1 MRRPPGHRPQMSD
14 EERRRR
20 EAKMRAQK
28 AELDIFA
35 DPSDPKRLLDKPHR
49 RRNSESSVRGKP
61 LDPEEEKKR
70 RERKHRE
77 SKSRGKPQKR
87 LDVID
92 KLDVTSIY
100 GTGCKSIPNSSIATT
115 NSVSVPPRW
124 TFRCL
129 QPTSQPQ
136 GFPQSPNASIPS
148 RLAQYASRRFG
159 TSQQEDRYR
168 SIPWPHNRDA
178 DYVRRPLPERTT
190 SFNPTSRDIVHGN
203 ESAGLGT
210 STFLDG
216 APASKKAIEEGAK
229 EAAEQQQQMQL
240 SRKKSLAQRF
250 TRRDRSNTLENRING
265 RKIQGPDGLLTPTT
279 PLDTAKSENGANP
292 FFQNYDQ
299 EYEKKGAAIAFAE
312 EQNKGR
318 ARASSSPRRE
328 MPAPLERTKT
338 ADSTGLPDEPRSAG
352 DTKSGGG
359 FLSRMKS
366 LKTARKPRPERRD
379 TSG

>member
-1 MRRPPGHRPQMSD
+1 MQAFPADSLNMRLGGSGPVNKKIDIDQFHGRTTEGYND
-14 EERRRR
+14 YN
-20 EAKMRAQK
+20 EAAIV
-28 AELDIFA
+28 D
-35 DPSDPKRLLDKPHR
+35 
-49 RRNSESSVRGKP
+49 G
-61 LDPEEEKKR
+61 
-70 RERKHRE
+70 
-77 SKSRGKPQKR
+77 
-87 LDVID
+87 
-92 KLDVTSIY
+92 
-100 GTGCKSIPNSSIATT
+100 
-115 NSVSVPPRW
+115 
-124 TFRCL
+124 
-129 QPTSQPQ
+129 
-136 GFPQSPNASIPS
+136 
-148 RLAQYASRRFG
+148 
-159 TSQQEDRYR
+159 
-168 SIPWPHNRDA
+168 DA